1 MQLIKRYKA
10 LSLPVKAAIW
20 FTSVNFITK
29 GINFITVP
37 IFTKF
42 LSTSEY
48 GKVSI
53 FLTYQGILINFATF
67 EMYSGAYIRGM
78 LRYKEN
84 VSLFTWSEQLLSTII
99 TIIVFII
106 SIPVMPW
113 IIANAQINYH
123 IYILMYCYFM
133 VFPAYQCWVSKK
145 RFDYNYK
152 PVIISAVMYS
162 VLSII
167 IPLVAVMKLNPTSS
181 VRISFM
187 LFTETTICLPFYL
200 YNIHFRQLISNR
212 KTVLKQWK
220 FLILFQTPSVVHALS
235 YIILS
240 SMDRIMIGKMAG
252 NAETGI
258 YSLATTIA
266 SVITILSISANQV
279 LKPWRYQKMEKHN
292 YKIIRSTSNV
302 LLVAFGVA
310 IILWVLVAPD
320 IIHLLFPTDY
330 YQAIWVIPPVSI
342 SVFFVFLYSMFVDI
356 EEYYYKTK
364 YTMYAT
370 TISAVAN
377 IIMNYFGIKLWG
389 YIACAYTTLIC
400 YILLA
405 ILHLFWSNKASN
417 NHGIHINQIFNI
429 KYICLLSFFLTI
441 GGLLFILTYENQLV
455 RYFFFLLVIILCLLN
470 KNKMGLIFKD
480 IKKS

>member
-1 MQLIKRYKA
+1 MQLLKRYKA

-20 FTSVNFITK
+20 FIAVNFITK

-37 IFTKF
+37 IFTKY

-67 EMYSGAYIRGM
+67 EMYSGAYIRGI

-99 TIIVFII
+99 TIIVFVI
-106 SIPVMPW
+106 SIPIMPW
-113 IIANAQINYH
+113 LIANAQIDYR
-123 IYILMYCYFM
+123 IYILMYCYFI
-133 VFPAYQCWVSKK
+133 VFPAYQCWVGKK

-152 PVIISAVMYS
+152 PVVASAIVYS
-162 VLSII
+162 ILSTL
-167 IPLVAVMKLNPTSS
+167 IPLIAVVKLNSTSS

-187 LFTETTICLPFYL
+187 LLTETIICLPFYL
-200 YNIHFRQLISNR
+200 HNIHLGQLIYNR
-212 KTVLKQWK
+212 RTVLKQWK
-220 FLILFQTPSVVHALS
+220 FLILFQAPSVIHALS

-240 SMDRIMIGKMAG
+240 SMDRIMIGKMTG
-252 NAETGI
+252 NAEAGI

-279 LKPWRYQKMEKHN
+279 LKPWRYQKMEKCD
-292 YKIIRSTSNV
+292 YKTIRSSSNV
-302 LLVAFGVA
+302 LLVTFGVA
-310 IILWVLVAPD
+310 IILWILVAPD
-320 IIHLLFPTDY
+320 IIRLLFSTDY
-330 YQAIWVIPPVSI
+330 YQAIWVIPPVSM

-370 TISAVAN
+370 TISAAAN
-377 IIMNYFGIKLWG
+377 IMMNYFGIKLWG

-400 YILLA
+400 YMLLA
-405 ILHLFWSNKASN
+405 ILHLFWSNKASKKQ
-417 NHGIHINQIFNI
+417 GVHINQIFDI
-429 KYICLLSFFLTI
+429 KHICLLSLFLSM
-441 GGLLFILTYENQLV
+441 GGVLFTLTYENRLV
-455 RYFFFLLVIILCLLN
+455 RYFFFLLFVILCVLN
-470 KNKMGLIFKD
+470 INKIHLIFKD
-480 IKKS
+480 IKKQ